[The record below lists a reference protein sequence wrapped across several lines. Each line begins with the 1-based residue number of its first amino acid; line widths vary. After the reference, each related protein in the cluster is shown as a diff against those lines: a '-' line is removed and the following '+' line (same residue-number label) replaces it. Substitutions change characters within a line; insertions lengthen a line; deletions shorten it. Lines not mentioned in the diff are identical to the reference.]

1 MNEEVEKLRLVL
13 KWDSQFNNL
22 FRNWCYDI
30 WNPEKLGPKKKEAGS
45 KVGFLDQYLIYKL
58 MLWYMESRHVGDQLD
73 KWGWKIEA
81 GAKLRLMT
89 QSRDCGNLRKRPLET
104 KFSEQQPRNVLFFR
118 TF

>member
-1 MNEEVEKLRLVL
+1 M
-13 KWDSQFNNL
+13 
-22 FRNWCYDI
+22 
-30 WNPEKLGPKKKEAGS
+30 
-45 KVGFLDQYLIYKL
+45 IYISIFDL
-58 MLWYMESRHVGDQLD
+58 QIDAMIYMESRQVGDQLD
-73 KWGWKIEA
+73 KGEWKIEA